1 MGESLLPPSLA
12 SDVRFVALE
21 KIYRQRIAALDL
33 AFLVPRFVDAAPLA
47 MLPFLAE
54 EFGVVGTVA
63 WRRAS
68 DAVSQ
73 RRVIRQGILMHKLA
87 GTVWA
92 LEEALRQL
100 EIEPTVLEWFTTG
113 APRAT
118 FSISADCFTQ
128 SVTPDLY
135 SAVEETALR
144 AKNARSLLTGVQLIS
159 ATRGAAPMLGAVAQS
174 AVVTTVLPKELQ

>member
-1 MGESLLPPSLA
+1 M
-12 SDVRFVALE
+12 
-21 KIYRQRIAALDL
+21 
-33 AFLVPRFVDAAPLA
+33 
-47 MLPFLAE
+47 
-54 EFGVVGTVA
+54 
-63 WRRAS
+63 
-68 DAVSQ
+68 
-73 RRVIRQGILMHKLA
+73 
-87 GTVWA
+87 WA